1 MFKKKTKKDL
11 YNESLF
17 DLRTYINGET
27 AIKPYWYLRNGLLH
41 VRYNVDRCV
50 KLSDSE
56 VAELKLQLT
65 ASPAEK
71 QSILE
76 KAWKFF
82 TDCVEK
88 PIINDGVA
96 EIEKQIKEYNRHGFK
111 N

>member
-1 MFKKKTKKDL
+1 MTK
-11 YNESLF
+11 
-17 DLRTYINGET
+17 ET
-27 AIKPYWYLRNGLLH
+27 AIKPVFFLKGNRLFVKYT
-41 VRYNVDRCV
+41 VDRCV

-96 EIEKQIKEYNRHGFK
+96 EIEKQIKEYNRHGQSYLSSRVH
-111 N
+111 